1 MLNRSTVFEIT
12 SRPTLIRFYF
22 AINLAPSRQ
31 YCISDEYALTER
43 LEDCVH
49 LYK

>member
-1 MLNRSTVFEIT
+1 MLNRCTMFEIA
-12 SRPTLIRFYF
+12 SRPTPIRLYF

-43 LEDCVH
+43 LEDWVH